1 VSQPGRAD
9 KRTKAL
15 ELRGIFDD
23 SFLRP
28 VRGLWFLNVALTVFL
43 ARESSLEAV
52 QGIPMSDALFLLST
66 VVFFVL
72 GIVYL
77 KGCERLK

>member
-1 VSQPGRAD
+1 
-9 KRTKAL
+9 
-15 ELRGIFDD
+15 
-23 SFLRP
+23 
-28 VRGLWFLNVALTVFL
+28 VALTVFL